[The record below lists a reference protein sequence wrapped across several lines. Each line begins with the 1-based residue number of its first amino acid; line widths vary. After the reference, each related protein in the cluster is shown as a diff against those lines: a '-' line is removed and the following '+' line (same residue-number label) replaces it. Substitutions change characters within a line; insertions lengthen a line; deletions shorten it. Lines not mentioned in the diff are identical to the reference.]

1 MWKKKDCLVCWVI
14 WFTMSSI
21 SMILPTKLTDFL
33 GNFVDTDGQN
43 SAVSNIMNLQV
54 SLVSIAL
61 NHSVTVEAICHC
73 LQHSWLLSLLL
84 ILSRNAL
91 ITTHIPLLEGLTS
104 QHFVFVFVFFFSSER
119 FLKCYFPADIKL
131 GTTPCFSVCFH
142 RIVVGNNLILLR
154 CCFI

>member
-1 MWKKKDCLVCWVI
+1 
-14 WFTMSSI
+14 MSSI

-73 LQHSWLLSLLL
+73 LQHS
-84 ILSRNAL
+84 
-91 ITTHIPLLEGLTS
+91 
-104 QHFVFVFVFFFSSER
+104 
-119 FLKCYFPADIKL
+119 
-131 GTTPCFSVCFH
+131 
-142 RIVVGNNLILLR
+142 
-154 CCFI
+154 